1 MNLSTQSTSKPHT
14 TILTQRA
21 ACIALALILTAAPI
35 LSAQTTAPAPLPSQL
50 SAAKTVFIAN
60 AFEAQGPSS
69 EAAYDQVY
77 AAVQALNRFTIV
89 SSPQQAD
96 IILQFSLTPNG
107 LAEVLHITDPKT
119 NVRLWSVSEGIR
131 VGVRGS
137 TAAKNTQIAIN
148 NLANDLQTICTP
160 QPPTAP

>member
-1 MNLSTQSTSKPHT
+1 MINITAKPNS
-14 TILTQRA
+14 IIKRA
-21 ACIALALILTAAPI
+21 ALALTLLLAATPH
-35 LSAQTTAPAPLPSQL
+35 LRAQATVTAPLPTQL
-50 SAAKTVFIAN
+50 AVAKTVFIAN
-60 AFEAQGPSS
+60 AFEADGPTS
-69 EAAYDQVY
+69 EAAYNQVY
-77 AAVQALNRFTIV
+77 AAVQALNRFTLV

-96 IILQFSLTPNG
+96 LILQFSLTPNG

-148 NLANDLQTICTP
+148 NLANDLQTICAQSPATR
-160 QPPTAP
+160 

>member
-1 MNLSTQSTSKPHT
+1 MSDTTSKPNST
-14 TILTQRA
+14 PLTQRA
-21 ACIALALILTAAPI
+21 TLALTLLLATTPH
-35 LSAQTTAPAPLPSQL
+35 LRAQTAPLPAQL
-50 SAAKTVFIAN
+50 AAAKTVFIAN
-60 AFEAQGPSS
+60 AFEAGGPAS
-69 EAAYDQVY
+69 EAAYNQVY
-77 AAVQALNRFTIV
+77 AAVQVLNRFTLV

-96 IILQFSLTPNG
+96 LILQFGLTPNG

-131 VGVRGS
+131 IGVRGS